1 MKIFVLTKCISGS
14 GKCDPSCDVFASE
27 QAAKEAMDEDIRA
40 SIRDAADKYGINT
53 SNIEAKNSQ
62 GAKVVLMNDNTYA
75 WKVKA
80 LETDVRERDRVFV
93 LLHAHNGGYVT
104 YAESKVFTDINAA
117 GTAMEDSFCS
127 ELEMWSLLKGKS
139 IFINTK
145 SRIERNTATIEYD
158 GDVEIWVIEEREVS
172 GENKEARVKRNG
184 NPWKASMPCGRNYT
198 FT

>member
-1 MKIFVLTKCISGS
+1 MC
-14 GKCDPSCDVFASE
+14 
-27 QAAKEAMDEDIRA
+27 
-40 SIRDAADKYGINT
+40 ADKYGINT

-172 GENKEARVKRNG
+172 GENKEARVKR
-184 NPWKASMPCGRNYT
+184 MPCERNST
-198 FT
+198 DFARWRVMPPFDNQDLGQSQLTVVIHQF